1 MKTAVSLPDDLYAA
15 AENAARFM
23 ELPRSQFYA
32 LALTEYIHNHSC
44 NQQKI
49 TEQLNEVYARNKNTE
64 LPAGLAAL
72 RDLTKH
78 DAW

>member
-1 MKTAVSLPDDLYAA
+1 MKTAVSLPDDLYKEAEKAA
-15 AENAARFM
+15 HFM

-32 LALTEYIHNHSC
+32 LALAEYIDNHSC
-44 NQQKI
+44 SWQKI
-49 TEQLNEVYARNKNTE
+49 TEQLDAVYAKNKNE
-64 LPAGLAAL
+64 EFPAGLAAL